1 MAASRG
7 HAACKARQRTGEA
20 GSAASA
26 WQDAG
31 VTARRAWL
39 LGTGVAVLSGCA
51 VFADPPQGVA
61 LASSAPAGLPP
72 RTELRSVPFF
82 PQTPYHCG
90 PAALATVL
98 VHAGIAATPE
108 QLAEAVF
115 LPTREGA
122 LQVEMLAASRR
133 FGALAVPLPPQLT
146 ALFAEVAA
154 GHAVVLLQNLGLA
167 WIPRWHYAVLVGYD
181 LVAREVLLRSGTTE
195 REVMGFVLF
204 ERTWARGAQ
213 WAFVAL
219 PPGGLPVSAN
229 EVDAVQA
236 AIAFER
242 VAAPAQAQRAYDSVV
257 ARWPG
262 NALAGLGQGN
272 ARFAGGD
279 VAGAAEA
286 FERVARQ
293 HDNAAAWHNLGLAR
307 WRLGQAEAA
316 RKAAE
321 RALARA
327 LDAEPA
333 WREAAEA
340 LWRQVQP

>member
-1 MAASRG
+1 MIL
-7 HAACKARQRTGEA
+7 
-20 GSAASA
+20 
-26 WQDAG
+26 
-31 VTARRAWL
+31 RRAWL
-39 LGTGVAVLSGCA
+39 LGVGAAGLSGCA
-51 VFADPPQGVA
+51 VFAEPPQSAA
-61 LASSAPAGLPP
+61 LAAAPPAALPGHV
-72 RTELRSVPFF
+72 ELREVPFF

-108 QLAEAVF
+108 KLADAVF

-122 LQVEMLAASRR
+122 LQVEMLAAARR
-133 FGALAVPLPPQLT
+133 AGALAVPLPPQLA

-154 GHAVVLLQNLGLA
+154 GHAVVLLLNLGLA

-181 LVAREVLLRSGTTE
+181 LAAREVVLRSGTTE
-195 REVMGFVLF
+195 REVMGFALL
-204 ERTWARGAQ
+204 ERTWARGAH

-219 PPGGLPVSAN
+219 PPGRLPIGAS

-242 VAAPAQAQRAYDSVV
+242 VAAPAQAQRAYDSLV

-272 ARFAGGD
+272 TRFAGGD
-279 VAGAAEA
+279 IAGAATA
-286 FERVARQ
+286 FERVALQ

-307 WRLGQAEAA
+307 WRLGQADAA
-316 RKAAE
+316 RLAAE
-321 RALARA
+321 RARLRARE
-327 LDAEPA
+327 AEPA
-333 WREAAEA
+333 WREATEA